1 MRIRALRPTAIA
13 FIVSLL
19 GAGGSGSPA
28 AAADPGRN
36 ILLVTIDTLRPDRV
50 SCYNPKYVKTPVLD
64 ALAARGALFER
75 AFAHTVI
82 TLPSHANI
90 LTGVTPLRHGVS
102 ENAKNRVP
110 AALLTLAEHL
120 KTQGYATGAFV
131 GAFPLDSR
139 FGLDQGFDV
148 YDDTFPSRPA
158 QPGSGSERRAAEV
171 VAPART
177 WIDKQ
182 KGPWFC
188 WIHIWDPHTPYT
200 PPEPYASAYPSD
212 PYSGE
217 VAYVDTELGR
227 ILDDLRISGRND
239 RTIVVVTADH
249 GESLGEHGELTHGYF
264 AYNSTLHV
272 PLIIAGPGIRP
283 SRIRETVG
291 HVDLFPTI
299 CESLG
304 IKIPTGLEGR
314 SLLPAMAGHPL
325 PPRPLYFEAMESY
338 YSKGTAPLRGMI
350 DAGKKFLES
359 PIPELFELTSD
370 FAETANLAP
379 RSDLKLYRTKLA
391 EMMKTSPIAALDR
404 NRPVDREAL
413 ARLRSLG
420 YTAASDLPR
429 KTVFG
434 PADDLKSFLPF
445 QQKLDRALTLKDQ
458 GRFDDA
464 VREFESLIR
473 ERKDLTW
480 AYLFLAE
487 TRLAS
492 GRGPDAVRA
501 LESGVRANPESFTL
515 LAACGELLI
524 QSGDMDSAIG
534 VLEKAISLVES
545 DPSVWDN
552 LGFIYWRKGVFDK
565 AAEYYRKAIALDPS
579 FPKVNS
585 NLGALYYTLFTD
597 RGRDPKNLTLAV
609 ESFRRAVELDPSFN
623 LAWRGLGVALKESG
637 KTDEAAA
644 AWTKAFETNPR
655 DGFSAISLASACL
668 ELGQKPKARSVL
680 ESYLR
685 AKGKA
690 ISPEERAQVQALL
703 DESKKRPA

>member
-1 MRIRALRPTAIA
+1 
-13 FIVSLL
+13 
-19 GAGGSGSPA
+19 
-28 AAADPGRN
+28 
-36 ILLVTIDTLRPDRV
+36 
-50 SCYNPKYVKTPVLD
+50 
-64 ALAARGALFER
+64 
-75 AFAHTVI
+75 VI

-90 LTGVTPLRHGVS
+90 LTGFTPLRHGVS
-102 ENAKNRVP
+102 ENAKNRLP
-110 AALLTLAEHL
+110 ASFLTLAELL
-120 KTQGYATGAFV
+120 KAQGYASGAFV

-148 YDDTFPSRPA
+148 YDDTFPSRPD

-171 VAPART
+171 VAPARA
-177 WIDKQ
+177 WIAKQ

-200 PPEPYASAYPSD
+200 PPEPFASAYPSD

-227 ILDDLRISGRND
+227 LLDDLRTSGRND
-239 RTIVVVTADH
+239 RTLVVVTADH

-272 PLIIAGPGIRP
+272 PLILAGPGIAA

-314 SLLPAMAGHPL
+314 SLLPAMAGRPL

-338 YSKGTAPLRGMI
+338 YSKGAAPLRGLI
-350 DAGKKFLES
+350 EAGKKFFES
-359 PIPELFELTSD
+359 PIPELYELTSD

-379 RSDLKLYRTKLA
+379 RSDLKPYRTKLGA
-391 EMMKTSPIAALDR
+391 FLKTSTVASAGG

-420 YTAASDLPR
+420 YTASADLPR
-429 KTVFG
+429 KSVFG
-434 PADDLKSFLPF
+434 PTDDLKSFLPF
-445 QQKLDRALTLKDQ
+445 QQKLDRAITLKDQ
-458 GRFDDA
+458 GRFNEA
-464 VREFESLIR
+464 VREFESLIQ

-487 TRLAS
+487 THLAS

-524 QSGDMDSAIG
+524 QSGDLNAAIG
-534 VLEKAISLVES
+534 VLEKAISLIET

-565 AAEYYRKAIALDPS
+565 ASEYFQKALDLDPS
-579 FPKVNS
+579 FPKAHS
-585 NLGALYYTLFTD
+585 NMGALRLSLFTD
-597 RGRDPKNLTLAV
+597 RGRDPKNLALAV
-609 ESFRRAVELDPSFN
+609 ESFQKTVELDPSFP

-637 KTDEAAA
+637 KMSEAVA
-644 AWTKAFETNPR
+644 AWTRAFSINPR
-655 DGFSAISLASACL
+655 DSFSATALASAHL
-668 ELGQKPKARSVL
+668 EAGQKDKARSVL

-685 AKGKA
+685 AKGDS

-703 DESKKRPA
+703 DKSK

>member
-1 MRIRALRPTAIA
+1 MRIRAPRQTAGVL
-13 FIVSLL
+13 IVFLL
-19 GAGGSGSPA
+19 GAGGVGCPA
-28 AAADPGRN
+28 AAAAPDRN
-36 ILLVTIDTLRPDRV
+36 VLLVTIDTLRPDRV

-82 TLPSHANI
+82 TLPSLANI

-110 AALLTLAEHL
+110 ASLLTLAEHL
-120 KTQGYATGAFV
+120 KAQGYAAGAFV

-148 YDDTFPSRPA
+148 YDDTFPTRPD

-171 VAPART
+171 VAPAEA
-177 WIDKQ
+177 WIAKQ

-188 WIHIWDPHTPYT
+188 WIHFWDPHTPYA
-200 PPEPYASAYPSD
+200 PPEPYASAYSAD

-217 VAYVDTELGR
+217 VAYVDAELGR
-227 ILDDLRISGRND
+227 LLDDLRTSGRND
-239 RTIVVVTADH
+239 RTLIVVTADH

-272 PLIIAGPGIRP
+272 PLIIAGPGIGS
-283 SRIRETVG
+283 SRIRDPVG

-314 SLLPAMAGHPL
+314 SLISAMAGRL
-325 PPRPLYFEAMESY
+325 QPPRPLYFEAMESY

-350 DAGKKFLES
+350 DSGKKFFES
-359 PIPELFELTSD
+359 PIPELYDLVSD
-370 FAETANLAP
+370 FGEASDLAP
-379 RSDLKLYRTKLA
+379 RSDLKPYRSKLA
-391 EMMKTSPIAALDR
+391 EMMKTSPIAAADR

-420 YTAASDLPR
+420 YTSAPDLPR
-429 KTVFG
+429 KSVFG

-445 QQKLDRALTLKDQ
+445 QKKLDRAITLKDQ
-458 GRFDDA
+458 GRFEDA

-487 TRLAS
+487 THLAA

-515 LAACGELLI
+515 LGACGELLI
-524 QSGDMDSAIG
+524 QSGDLDSAIG

-545 DPSVWDN
+545 DPVVWDH
-552 LGFIYWRKGVFDK
+552 LGFIYWRKGVLDK
-565 AAEYYRKAIALDPS
+565 AEEYYRKSITLDPS
-579 FPKVNS
+579 YPKAHAD
-585 NLGALYYTLFTD
+585 LGALRLTMFTD
-597 RGRDPKNLTLAV
+597 RGRDPKNLTQAV
-609 ESFRRAVELDPSFN
+609 ESFQRAVGLDPAFTP
-623 LAWRGLGVALKESG
+623 AWRGLGVALKESG
-637 KTDEAAA
+637 KTSEAVA
-644 AWTKAFETNPR
+644 AWTRAFTANPR
-655 DGFSAISLASACL
+655 DSYSAIALASAHL
-668 ELGQKPKARSVL
+668 EAGQKDKSRSVL
-680 ESYLR
+680 ASYLR
-685 AKGKA
+685 AKGEA
-690 ISPEERAQVQALL
+690 ISPEERAQVQALI
-703 DESKKRPA
+703 EKSKKFPS